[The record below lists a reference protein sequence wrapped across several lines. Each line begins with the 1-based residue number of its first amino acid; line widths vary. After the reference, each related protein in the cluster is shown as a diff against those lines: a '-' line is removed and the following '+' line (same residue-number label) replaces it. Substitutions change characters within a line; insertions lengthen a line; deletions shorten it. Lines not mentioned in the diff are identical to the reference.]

1 VRDSRKELLSRLLK
15 TPSNEKDSLIRA
27 RKISRLCKQALLSSQ
42 STVYKSEIPEGND
55 RRSGLRI
62 TTIWTVVS
70 PNNRVSG
77 NKQAQ
82 ERGRR
87 NSFFSV
93 VQRSYTVLINVCACF
108 SYLRVLFNSA
118 DLRTA
123 YGLATRSIPIAD
135 LMGGGLHSHHRST
148 PHLQTRTSNQP
159 IKSHCQSD
167 VAPHQS
173 LPTSGCISSYY
184 ACFTFLSRNGIL
196 RLTPPYHTPLC
207 FPSLLVLSSSDS
219 TTTESRL

>member
-1 VRDSRKELLSRLLK
+1 MQTSS
-15 TPSNEKDSLIRA
+15 
-27 RKISRLCKQALLSSQ
+27 ALFSIDR
-42 STVYKSEIPEGND
+42 YKSEIPEGND

-173 LPTSGCISSYY
+173 LPTSGCYFIVLCLFHVS
-184 ACFTFLSRNGIL
+184 FTQRY
-196 RLTPPYHTPLC
+196 TPPYAAIPYATMLPE
-207 FPSLLVLSSSDS
+207 SSSS
-219 TTTESRL
+219 I